1 MRRDIVL
8 RMIGKLL
15 IPFMLLFALYVQFH
29 GDLGPGGGFQA
40 GVIVAACII
49 FYAIIFGLSET
60 RRLLPDWIVETMVAS
75 GVLIYAG
82 VGVLGILLGGN
93 YLDYFVLDHD
103 PVHGQHRGIFW
114 IEVGVAV
121 TVSGVMLK
129 IFYMFA
135 GRRRE
140 EGRRMRDDG

>member
-1 MRRDIVL
+1 VKNDLIL
-8 RMIGKLL
+8 RVVAKVL
-15 IPFMLLFALYVQFH
+15 IPFTVLFALYVQFH
-29 GDLGPGGGFQA
+29 GDFGPGGGFQA
-40 GVIVAACII
+40 GVISAAAVI
-49 FYAIIFGLSET
+49 FYALIYGLEQA
-60 RRLLPDWIVETMVAS
+60 RKVVPEPLVESMMAA

-82 VGVLGILLGGN
+82 VGVAGLLLGGH

-114 IEVGVAV
+114 VEVGVAV

-135 GRRRE
+135 DRGNLDE
-140 EGRRMRDDG
+140 